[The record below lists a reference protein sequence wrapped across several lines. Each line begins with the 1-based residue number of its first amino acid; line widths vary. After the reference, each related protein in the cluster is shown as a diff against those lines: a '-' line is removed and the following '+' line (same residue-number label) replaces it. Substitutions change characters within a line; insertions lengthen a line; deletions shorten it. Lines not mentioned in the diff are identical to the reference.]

1 MILLYIASEE
11 LSRQDRDICVR
22 MKLPASKDD
31 IWRAAEKAEIE
42 SLDDCE
48 LLEVCCDLQ
57 EADSFLHS
65 LEIWNNDIFELN
77 YFGSLLDSL
86 ECQERNI
93 FLEKVKSGQFKDVAE
108 ANRWIFSED
117 SMGADKNIVDE

>member
-1 MILLYIASEE
+1 M
-11 LSRQDRDICVR
+11 
-22 MKLPASKDD
+22 LPK
-31 IWRAAEKAEIE
+31 
-42 SLDDCE
+42 
-48 LLEVCCDLQ
+48 
-57 EADSFLHS
+57 FPH
-65 LEIWNNDIFELN
+65 IFELN

>member
-77 YFGSLLDSL
+77 YFGSLLD
-86 ECQERNI
+86 